1 MRRERQKVLET
12 QKNKF
17 MTATT
22 TKLKHEVKDLSL
34 APIGKQRI
42 EWAGREM
49 PVLKQ
54 IRDRFEKEKPFAG
67 IRLIACCHVTTETA
81 HLAIA
86 LKAGGADAI
95 LIASNPLSTQDDVAA
110 CLVADYGIPVFAI
123 KGEDNETYHRH
134 VQTALDHRPNIII
147 DDGSDVV
154 ATLIQERQHQI
165 ADLIGTTEETT
176 TGIVRLRA
184 MHRDGVL
191 TFPAVNVNDADTKHF
206 FDNRYGTGQSTLD
219 GVIRATNVLLAGKTV
234 VVAGYGWCGKGTA
247 MRARG
252 LGANIIVTE
261 IDPTKAIEAVM
272 DGFRVMPMAE
282 AASVGD
288 LFITVTGNKHVIR
301 GEHFDVMKD
310 GAMVCNSGHFDIEI
324 DLKALAQKATEVK
337 QVRNFTQEYRLPS
350 GKSVVVLG
358 EGRLINLAAAEGHP
372 SAVMDMSFA
381 NQALACEY
389 LVTNK
394 GKLEPGL
401 HSIPVDVDKEIAR
414 LKLQAMGISLDTLTP
429 DQIEYTNSWTA
440 GT

>member
-1 MRRERQKVLET
+1 
-12 QKNKF
+12 
-17 MTATT
+17 MTATSARI
-22 TKLKHEVKDLSL
+22 KHEVKDLSL
-34 APIGKQRI
+34 APLGRQRI

-54 IRDRFEKEKPFAG
+54 IRDRFAQEKPFAG
-67 IRLIACCHVTTETA
+67 IRLVACCHVTTETA

-86 LKAGGADAI
+86 LKAGGADAV

-110 CLVADYGIPVFAI
+110 SLVADHEIPVFAI
-123 KGEDNETYHRH
+123 KGEDNDTYHRH
-134 VQTALDHRPNIII
+134 VQIALDHRPNVII

-154 ATLIQERQHQI
+154 ATLIQERQDQI

-176 TGIVRLRA
+176 TGIVRLKA
-184 MHRDGVL
+184 MFKDGVL
-191 TFPAVNVNDADTKHF
+191 TFPAMNVNDADTKHF

-219 GVIRATNVLLAGKTV
+219 GIIRATNILLAGKTI

-247 MRARG
+247 LRARG
-252 LGANIIVTE
+252 LGGNIIVTE
-261 IDPTKAIEAVM
+261 IDPIRAIEAVM

-282 AASVGD
+282 AATQGD
-288 LFITVTGNKHVIR
+288 IFITVTGNKHVIR
-301 GEHFDVMKD
+301 AEHFEVMKD
-310 GAMVCNSGHFDIEI
+310 GAIVCNSGHFDIEI
-324 DLKALAQKATEVK
+324 DLKSLGATAKEVK
-337 QVRNFTQEYRLPS
+337 EVRNFTQQYQLPS

-389 LVTNK
+389 LVKNK

-401 HSIPVDVDKEIAR
+401 HSIPVEVDANIAK
-414 LKLQAMGISLDTLTP
+414 LKLQAMGINIDSLTP
-429 DQIEYTNSWTA
+429 EQTEYINSWA
-440 GT
+440 SGT

>member
-1 MRRERQKVLET
+1 MVAAADKSKYEI
-12 QKNKF
+12 
-17 MTATT
+17 
-22 TKLKHEVKDLSL
+22 KDISL
-34 APIGKQRI
+34 APKGNQRI

-54 IRDRFEKEKPFAG
+54 IKERFAKEKPFAG

-86 LKAGGADAI
+86 LKAGGADAL

-110 CLVADYGIPVFAI
+110 CLVADYNIPVYAI

-134 VQTALDHRPNIII
+134 VQIALDHKPNIII
-147 DDGSDVV
+147 DDGSDVT
-154 ATLIQERQHQI
+154 ATLVKERQNQI
-165 ADLIGTTEETT
+165 GDIIGTTEETT
-176 TGIVRLRA
+176 TGIVRLQA
-184 MHRDGVL
+184 MFKDGVL
-191 TFPAVNVNDADTKHF
+191 TFPAMNVNDADTKHF

-219 GVIRATNVLLAGKTV
+219 GIIRATNILLAGKTV
-234 VVAGYGWCGKGTA
+234 VVVGYGWCGKGAA

-272 DGFRVMPMAE
+272 DGFRVTPMAE
-282 AASVGD
+282 AAPVAD

-301 GEHFDVMKD
+301 KEHFEVMKD
-310 GAMVCNSGHFDIEI
+310 GAIVCNSGHFDIEI
-324 DLKALAQKATEVK
+324 DLESLREMATVVK
-337 QVRNFTQEYRLPS
+337 EVRNFTQQYKLAN

-389 LVTNK
+389 LVKNN
-394 GKLEPGL
+394 GKLQPGL
-401 HSIPVDVDKEIAR
+401 HSIPQEVDKEIAR
-414 LKLQAMGISLDTLTP
+414 LKLQAMGISIDTLTP
-429 DQIEYTNSWTA
+429 EQIKYMNSWTV

>member
-1 MRRERQKVLET
+1 MSTIT
-12 QKNKF
+12 QV
-17 MTATT
+17 
-22 TKLKHEVKDLSL
+22 KHDVKDLSL

-49 PVLKQ
+49 PVLRQ
-54 IRDRFEKEKPFAG
+54 IQDRFAQEKPLAG
-67 IRLIACCHVTTETA
+67 IRLVACCHVTTETA

-86 LKAGGADAI
+86 LKNAGADAL

-110 CLVADYGIPVFAI
+110 SLVVDYGISVFAI

-134 VQTALDHRPNIII
+134 VRTALDHKPNVII

-154 ATLIQERQHQI
+154 ATLIQERQNQLP
-165 ADLIGTTEETT
+165 DLIGSTEETT
-176 TGIVRLRA
+176 TGIVRLKA
-184 MHRDGVL
+184 MLADGVL
-191 TFPAVNVNDADTKHF
+191 TFPAMNVNDAETKHF

-219 GVIRATNVLLAGKTV
+219 GVIRATNILLAGKAV

-252 LGANIIVTE
+252 LGANVIVTE
-261 IDPTKAIEAVM
+261 IDPVKAIEAAM
-272 DGFRVMPMAE
+272 DGFRVLPMAL
-282 AASVGD
+282 AAPLGD

-301 GEHFDVMKD
+301 KEHFEVMKD
-310 GAMVCNSGHFDIEI
+310 GAIVCNSGHFDIEI
-324 DLKALAQKATEVK
+324 DLKSLKEMASEVK
-337 QVRNFTQEYRLPS
+337 TVRNFTEEYRLTN

-358 EGRLINLAAAEGHP
+358 EGRLVNLAAAEGHP

-389 LVTNK
+389 LVKNK
-394 GKLEPGL
+394 GKLEPGI
-401 HSIPVDVDKEIAR
+401 HSIPEELDREIAR
-414 LKLQAMGISLDTLTP
+414 LKLQAMGIAIDSLTAE
-429 DQIEYTNSWTA
+429 QIEYINSWTM

>member
-1 MRRERQKVLET
+1 
-12 QKNKF
+12 

-22 TKLKHEVKDLSL
+22 TPLKHEVKDLSL
-34 APIGKQRI
+34 APLGKQRI

-49 PVLKQ
+49 PVLRQ
-54 IRDRFEKEKPFAG
+54 IQERFAQEKPFAG
-67 IRLIACCHVTTETA
+67 IRLVACCHVTTETA

-86 LKAGGADAI
+86 LKNGGADAV

-123 KGEDNETYHRH
+123 KGEDAETYERH
-134 VQTALDHRPNIII
+134 VHIALDHRPNIII

-154 ATLIQERQHQI
+154 ATLVQERQHQLS
-165 ADLIGTTEETT
+165 DLIGTTEETT

-184 MHRDGVL
+184 MFKDGVL
-191 TFPAVNVNDADTKHF
+191 SFPAMNVNDADTKHF

-252 LGANIIVTE
+252 LGANVIVTE

-272 DGFRVMPMAE
+272 DGFRVMPMAQ
-282 AASVGD
+282 AAPQGD

-301 GEHFDVMKD
+301 AEHFDAMKD

-324 DLKALAQKATEVK
+324 DLKSLGAKATEVK
-337 QVRNFTQEYRLPS
+337 EARKFTQQYQLAN
-350 GKSVVVLG
+350 GKSIIVLG
-358 EGRLINLAAAEGHP
+358 EGRLVNLAAAEGHP

-389 LVTNK
+389 LVKNK

-401 HSIPVDVDKEIAR
+401 HSIPVEVDREIAR
-414 LKLQAMGISLDTLTP
+414 LKLQAMGIEIDTLTP
-429 DQIEYTNSWTA
+429 EQIEYMNSWTS

>member
-1 MRRERQKVLET
+1 
-12 QKNKF
+12 

-22 TKLKHEVKDLSL
+22 PRLKHEVKDLAL
-34 APIGKQRI
+34 APLGRQRI

-67 IRLIACCHVTTETA
+67 LRLVACAHVTTETA

-86 LKAGGADAI
+86 LKAGGADAV

-110 CLVADYGIPVFAI
+110 SLVADHEISVFAQ
-123 KGEDNETYHRH
+123 KGEDSATYNRH
-134 VQTALDHRPNIII
+134 VQIALDHRPNIIV

-154 ATLIQERQHQI
+154 AELVQHRQHQI
-165 ADLIGTTEETT
+165 ADLIGSTEETT

-184 MHRDGVL
+184 MFNEGVL
-191 TFPAVNVNDADTKHF
+191 TFPAMNVNDADTKHF

-219 GVIRATNVLLAGKTV
+219 GIIRATNILLAGKTV
-234 VVAGYGWCGKGTA
+234 VVVGYGWCGKGTA
-247 MRARG
+247 LRARG
-252 LGANIIVTE
+252 MGANVIVTE
-261 IDPTKAIEAVM
+261 IDHIKAIEAVM
-272 DGFRVMPMAE
+272 DGFRVLPMAE
-282 AASVGD
+282 AAPHGD
-288 LFITVTGNKHVIR
+288 IFITVTGNKHVVR

-310 GAMVCNSGHFDIEI
+310 GAIVCNSGHFDLEL
-324 DLKALAQKATEVK
+324 DLKYLAANAKEIK
-337 QVRNFTQEYRLPS
+337 DVRPFTQEYKLTN

-381 NQALACEY
+381 NQALAVEY
-389 LVTNK
+389 LVKNK
-394 GKLEPGL
+394 GKLTPGL
-401 HSIPVDVDKEIAR
+401 HSIPREVDEEIAR
-414 LKLQAMGISLDTLTP
+414 LKLQAMGIFIDSLTAE
-429 DQIEYTNSWTA
+429 QVEYINSWTS

>member
-1 MRRERQKVLET
+1 
-12 QKNKF
+12 
-17 MTATT
+17 MTAIDSRP
-22 TKLKHEVKDLSL
+22 KYEVKDLSL
-34 APIGKQRI
+34 AASGKQRI

-49 PVLKQ
+49 PVLRQ
-54 IRDRFEKEKPFAG
+54 IRDRFAQEKPLEG
-67 IRLIACCHVTTETA
+67 IRLVACCHVTAETA

-86 LKAGGADAI
+86 IKAAGADSL

-110 CLVADYGIPVFAI
+110 SLVADHDIPVFAFR
-123 KGEDNETYHRH
+123 GEDSETYHRH
-134 VQTALDHRPNIII
+134 LQIALDHRPNIII

-184 MHRDGVL
+184 MFKDGVL
-191 TFPAVNVNDADTKHF
+191 TFPAMNVNDADTKHF

-219 GVIRATNVLLAGKTV
+219 GILRATNILLAGKTTV
-234 VVAGYGWCGKGTA
+234 VVGYGWCGKGTA
-247 MRARG
+247 LRARG
-252 LGANIIVTE
+252 MGANVVVTE
-261 IDPTKAIEAVM
+261 IDPIRAIEAVM
-272 DGFRVMPMAE
+272 DGFRVLPMAE
-282 AASVGD
+282 AATQGD

-301 GEHFDVMKD
+301 AEHFEVMKD
-310 GAMVCNSGHFDIEI
+310 GAIICNSGHFDIEI
-324 DLKALAQKATEVK
+324 DLKSLGATTTEVK
-337 QVRNFTQEYRLPS
+337 QVRNFTQEYRLKS

-389 LVTNK
+389 LVKNK

-401 HSIPVDVDKEIAR
+401 HSIPTDVDKEIAR
-414 LKLQAMGISLDTLTP
+414 LKLQAMGITIDTLTS
-429 DQIEYTNSWTA
+429 DQIEYMNSWTS